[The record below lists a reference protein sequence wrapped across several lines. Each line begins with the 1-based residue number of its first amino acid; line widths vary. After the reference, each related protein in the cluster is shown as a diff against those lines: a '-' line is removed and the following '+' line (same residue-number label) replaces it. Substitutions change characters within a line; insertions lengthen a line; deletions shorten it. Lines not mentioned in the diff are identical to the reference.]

1 MREKAKELEPYQNK
15 WVALVDDKVVASGD
29 SPQEVE
35 KKAEEKGFTNV
46 VFHLV
51 SPSQISIF
59 PYEIYLRAGFLRG
72 LYFA

>member
-1 MREKAKELEPYQNK
+1 MKKITEKEMRKKAKELEPYQNK

-35 KKAEEKGFTNV
+35 QKAEEKGYTEV

-51 SPSQISIF
+51 SPAKISIF
-59 PYEIYLRAGFLRG
+59 PL
-72 LYFA
+72 